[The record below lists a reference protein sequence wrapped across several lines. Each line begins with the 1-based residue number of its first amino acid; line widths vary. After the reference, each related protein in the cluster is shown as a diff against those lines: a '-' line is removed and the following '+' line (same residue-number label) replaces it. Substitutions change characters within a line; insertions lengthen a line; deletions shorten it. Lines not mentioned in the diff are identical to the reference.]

1 VSAGFLD
8 RDLVR
13 LADQRGEGGGA
24 VGARG
29 EVAPAVT
36 VGRAEAVNR
45 ARWESVGDRTL
56 HVGVDAPNDAVDPGV
71 GVAEQVVDVPV
82 AHVVFAAGGPAVAVD
97 AGEPPGAE
105 RAAGIRV
112 DAGFE
117 SAVSERTDLDRRRGR
132 EFDEEGVGAARVALG
147 IAVDRVASV
156 PPVSAPAY
164 DSASGRSLAA
174 RRRPSTRS
182 LAASVSR

>member
-1 VSAGFLD
+1 VDPGITSTCPPVSSTATSCA
-8 RDLVR
+8 

-97 AGEPPGAE
+97 AGEPP
-105 RAAGIRV
+105 V
-112 DAGFE
+112 P
-117 SAVSERTDLDRRRGR
+117 SAL
-132 EFDEEGVGAARVALG
+132 
-147 IAVDRVASV
+147 
-156 PPVSAPAY
+156 PVYA
-164 DSASGRSLAA
+164 
-174 RRRPSTRS
+174 
-182 LAASVSR
+182 